1 MKAGS
6 AAVMATS
13 TEAKH
18 TALAAGTAVDHRAKA
33 KVAAD
38 IAVRLAAWV
47 VAKVAVPAGAAKA
60 EVRVVG
66 AACSGRATCGWCF
79 WR

>member
-38 IAVRLAAWV
+38 IAVRLAAWG
-47 VAKVAVPAGAAKA
+47 VAKGVVPVDAGKA
-60 EVRVVG
+60 GVQVVDAG
-66 AACSGRATCGWCF
+66 CSVRAT
-79 WR
+79 